1 MSKTLEDEFEQ
12 LLHDAYLTAFGKVPS
27 DAHAQCMAMRAGS
40 TGEVETLDAAGE
52 AIGLTRERV
61 RQIMVRVTPFLE
73 GRSLPLLEQV
83 AAELH
88 RASPVAEPIGTFLA
102 GLGLTR
108 ETLTGG
114 ALLNMMKMLGT
125 TPRELIGTDLVPV
138 DGWMVEEGE
147 VPVMGAL
154 RVARKHTSA
163 YGMTTVEEIRQELA
177 TPEQPLD
184 PTDIE
189 RVLRRELSVRWHD
202 GWLWIE
208 KESDGL
214 HSNRLINASRSVL
227 SVNSPQTVASI
238 HEGCRRMWKFRK
250 IDILP
255 PVEAMRGFFERSD
268 HFVVDGELV
277 WPSEALDY
285 HSVLGEVSASVVDV
299 LKETPNEVLDRQSF
313 YDACLDAGI
322 NRNTLSIW
330 TSYAEW
336 LESYAPSVWGLRGAR
351 PSPAAV
357 IACQESARVRRKSEP
372 HRRDW
377 AWSPDGHIIFTAD
390 VTTSLVNSGVVS
402 FGSTLHRTLA
412 GKQLVVYVGADVVAT
427 AKIGLEHAFCW
438 GWFPAL
444 AALDIKQGDVLEINI
459 DPTALTASLTRGGEE
474 LWE

>member
-125 TPRELIGTDLVPV
+125 TPRESIGTDLVPV

-154 RVARKHTSA
+154 KVARKHTSA
-163 YGMTTVEEIRQELA
+163 YGMTTIEEIRQELA

-189 RVLRRELSVRWHD
+189 RVLRKAPSVRWQD
-202 GWLWIE
+202 EWLWIE

-214 HSNRLINASRSVL
+214 HSNRLINAARCAL

-250 IDILP
+250 LDILP
-255 PVEAMRGFFERSD
+255 PVAAMRGFFEQNE
-268 HFVVDGELV
+268 HFTVDGDFV
-277 WPSEALDY
+277 SPSAPLDY
-285 HSVLGEVSASVVDV
+285 HAVLGEVSATVVDV
-299 LKETPNEVLDRQSF
+299 LKETPHELLDRRSL

-336 LESYAPSVWGLRGAR
+336 LENYAPSVWGLRGAR

-357 IACQESARVRRKSEP
+357 VACQESARVRRESEP
-372 HRRDW
+372 RRRVW
-377 AWSPDGHIIFTAD
+377 SWSPDGHIIYTAD

-402 FGSTLHRTLA
+402 FGSSLHRTLA
-412 GKQLVVYVGADVVAT
+412 GKRLDVSVGGEVVAT
-427 AKIGLEHAFCW
+427 AKVGLEHGFCW
-438 GWFPAL
+438 GWHPAL
-444 AALDIKQGDVLEINI
+444 LALGAKQGDVMEVNI
-459 DPTALTASLTRGGEE
+459 DPTTLTASLSSGGQEM
-474 LWE
+474 WE